1 MWYNGPPAFV
11 RAPAIF
17 TITFYYTIFL
27 RGSQEAKQTNKNPKI
42 ITSLC
47 TLPIAAKQKICY
59 NIDVPRETRKQKQEK
74 EVINKKTKKVLD
86 KQSKMWYNKSVKRKS
101 S

>member
-1 MWYNGPPAFV
+1 MWYNERPAFIC
-11 RAPAIF
+11 APATF

-27 RGSQEAKQTNKNPKI
+27 RKSQEAKQTNKNPKI

-59 NIDVPRETRKQKQEK
+59 NIDVPRE
-74 EVINKKTKKVLD
+74 N
-86 KQSKMWYNKSVKRKS
+86 
-101 S
+101 

>member
-1 MWYNGPPAFV
+1 MWYNGRPAFIC
-11 RAPAIF
+11 APAIF

-59 NIDVPRETRKQKQEK
+59 NIDVPRETRERG
-74 EVINKKTKKVLD
+74 NK
-86 KQSKMWYNKSVKRKS
+86 
-101 S
+101 